1 MRGSSFCVLTTL
13 LVLATAS
20 TAQTGF
26 STKTY
31 PAANDTVLRVADFN
45 GDGRPD
51 LFGYAP
57 GFNSGDVYLNDGR
70 GGFKA
75 PVALPFAN
83 GSPVLAGIADMNG
96 DGAPDIVVCEAGF
109 FREGEVTT
117 LVIYL
122 NDGAGGFTISE
133 SMALPHACEG
143 MVVGDVNGDGR
154 QDVVISSS
162 ANAGQPTSLPN
173 SNIFMTFFGNG
184 AGQVNTPVI
193 QQNVYL
199 DSPDSSNNFTNCQAM
214 DITGGNFF
222 LDGKYSLIVNTRCF
236 PTASTTTE
244 NFGTTFVGHGN
255 GTGNFTF
262 TFSHKGYEYLT
273 DGQTVD
279 VNQDGKPDA
288 TYYSVT
294 GQPSSN
300 LYYVENMG
308 GGSFTYNQITKD
320 VEAGG
325 APAPVSFGGD
335 TVTDLTGDGIND
347 IASTFTTKVPTSQD
361 YRVTPYI
368 SILAGSKSGTFV
380 ESQHWLVDANATSVG
395 DLASADFNGDGKPDL
410 ATVVVDGEPPNQ
422 TASLYV
428 YTNTQSNSVPC
439 SAPTAANTTVICS
452 PAKGATTTSPVM
464 VTAASNVSGFTL
476 NRLYLDN
483 TSVYQTTSQM
493 VNTPIIAAN
502 GTHDLVLVSYDNTG
516 QAFTYSTTFTV
527 GSGGCVPSSAGVKVC
542 EPAPGA
548 SAGSPVTFTAGA
560 LAQAGDI
567 TALRFYVDNVAVYTA
582 INPARTTTYQAS
594 QSVPVNAGSHR
605 LVVVGY
611 ESTGGALS
619 FAENFTVTANPNCYP
634 ASAGAM
640 ICSPVKG
647 AAASSPVQVN
657 AGATAASGYI
667 TAIGIYVD
675 NKEVNAQPDSRNLK
689 SFSED
694 VSVAMT
700 TGVHNLVVVGYQS
713 TGGYVTTS
721 ETVTIH

>member
-1 MRGSSFCVLTTL
+1 MGVLSVCVLTTL
-13 LVLATAS
+13 LVSAVAS
-20 TAQTGF
+20 TGQTGF
-26 STKTY
+26 STKIY
-31 PAANDTVLRVADFN
+31 PAADDRVLRVADFN
-45 GDGRPD
+45 GDGKPD
-51 LFGYAP
+51 LFGYAV
-57 GFNSGDVYLNDGR
+57 GLGSGDVYLNDGS

-83 GSPVLAGIADMNG
+83 GSPVLASIADMNG
-96 DGAPDIVVCEAGF
+96 DGAPDIVVCDAGF
-109 FREGEVTT
+109 FREGESTT

-122 NDGAGGFTISE
+122 NDGAGGFTISQ

-143 MVVGDVNGDGR
+143 MVVGDVNADGH

-162 ANAGQPTSLPN
+162 ANAGQATSFPN
-173 SNIFMTFFGNG
+173 NNIFMTFFGNG
-184 AGQVNTPVI
+184 GGQVNTPVI

-199 DSPDSSNNFTNCQAM
+199 DSPDSSNDFTNCQAL
-214 DITGGNFF
+214 DITGGDFF
-222 LDGKYSLIVNTRCF
+222 LDGRYSLIVNTRCI
-236 PTASTTTE
+236 PAGSTTAAI
-244 NFGTTFVGHGN
+244 FGTTFLGHGN
-255 GTGNFTF
+255 GTGNFSF
-262 TFSHKGYEYLT
+262 AFSHKGYEDLT

-294 GQPSSN
+294 GQPTSN

-308 GGSFTYNQITKD
+308 GSFAYNQLTKD
-320 VEAGG
+320 VEGGG
-325 APAPVSFGGD
+325 APVPVNFAGD
-335 TVTDLTGDGIND
+335 TVTDLTGDGIRD
-347 IASTFTTKVPTSQD
+347 VASIFATKVQTSMD

-410 ATVVVDGEPPNQ
+410 ATVVMDGESPNQ
-422 TASLYV
+422 TMSLYV
-428 YTNTQSNSVPC
+428 YTNMQGQNVPC
-439 SAPTAANTTVICS
+439 TTPTAANTNVICS
-452 PAKGATTTSPVM
+452 PAKGATTTSPVT

-476 NRLYLDN
+476 NRLYLDDV
-483 TSVYQTTSQM
+483 SVYQMTSQT
-493 VNTPIIAAN
+493 VNTPIVAAS

-516 QAFTYSTTFTV
+516 QAFAYATTFTV
-527 GSGGCVPSSAGVKVC
+527 GAGSCAPSSAGVRVC
-542 EPAPGA
+542 QPASGA
-548 SAGSPVTFTAGA
+548 ATSSPVTFTAGV
-560 LAQAGDI
+560 LAQAGNI
-567 TALRFYVDNVAVYTA
+567 TALRIYVDNAALYTA
-582 INPARTTTYQAS
+582 INPGRTTTYQAS

-611 ESTGGALS
+611 ESTGAAVS
-619 FAENFTVTANPNCYP
+619 FAENFTVNANPNCYP

-647 AAASSPVQVN
+647 EAASSPVQVN
-657 AGATAASGYI
+657 VGATAASGYI

-675 NKEVNAQPDSRNLK
+675 NKEVNVQPDARNLK

-694 VSVAMT
+694 VPVALT

-713 TGGYVTTS
+713 TGGYVTTG
-721 ETVTIH
+721 EMVTIQ